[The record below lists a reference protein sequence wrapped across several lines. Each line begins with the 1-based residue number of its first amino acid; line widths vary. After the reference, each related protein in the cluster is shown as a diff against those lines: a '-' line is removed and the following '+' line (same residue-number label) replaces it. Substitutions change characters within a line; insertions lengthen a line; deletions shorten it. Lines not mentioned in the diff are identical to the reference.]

1 MHYYY
6 VMKFLLAQGSGS
18 ISPLSWAQ
26 LGSLMEALLIWLGSV
41 QFPLHMIRGSF
52 SEITLFPLLLKAE
65 THYKKYSEND
75 KFKYLSIL
83 FNTCLHLTILIIF

>member
-1 MHYYY
+1 MSLLATKISLFMHYYY

-41 QFPLHMIRGSF
+41 QFPLHTIRGSF
-52 SEITLFPLLLKAE
+52 SEITLFP
-65 THYKKYSEND
+65 
-75 KFKYLSIL
+75 
-83 FNTCLHLTILIIF
+83 